1 MKRDFSEEYKSH
13 IEADMPDLW
22 SRIEQGLTER
32 APLTE
37 EPSLKETVI
46 EDNKPSDMK
55 PSNMKL
61 MRFMKTA
68 TLAAAGICILVVG
81 IQVLN
86 ISGIKSESSTP
97 MENGT
102 AADTAMEMPMAET
115 AEATAETSMWEDAAE
130 EEYDETPMDE
140 PADAAQAAQDDYMAD
155 SDAGKAMGIQ
165 AEGAQNSMTN
175 QDTADNGET
184 SRGTDIEIGWA
195 FLVGIS
201 KVSSEMEEAGY
212 VYAYVFKLVEDDTTF
227 TVYLTDEMY
236 REIEEEGIVI
246 ERQAAYALTV
256 TPMPG
261 QEIGQDSVLE
271 ESILKKIK
279 KLP

>member
-22 SRIEQGLTER
+22 DRIEQGLTER

-37 EPSLKETVI
+37 EPSLQETVT
-46 EDNKPSDMK
+46 EANKPS
-55 PSNMKL
+55 NIKL
-61 MRFMKTA
+61 IRFMKTA
-68 TLAAAGICILVVG
+68 TLAAAGICILGVG
-81 IQVLN
+81 IWVLN
-86 ISGIKSESSTP
+86 ISGIKSESSAP
-97 MENGT
+97 MENGA
-102 AADTAMEMPMAET
+102 AADAAMEAPMAET
-115 AEATAETSMWEDAAE
+115 ADDTAEAPMWEDAE
-130 EEYDETPMDE
+130 EAEYDGTPMYE
-140 PADAAQAAQDDYMAD
+140 PTEGAPAAQDNFTAD
-155 SDAGKAMGIQ
+155 SDAEKATGIQ
-165 AEGAQNSMTN
+165 AAGAQNSMTS
-175 QDTADNGET
+175 QDTEDNGET

-201 KVSSEMEEAGY
+201 KVSSEMEEAGF
-212 VYAYVFKLVEDDTTF
+212 VYAYEFKLVEEDTTF

-236 REIEEEGIVI
+236 REIEEEGIVM

>member
-22 SRIEQGLTER
+22 DRIEQGLTER

-37 EPSLKETVI
+37 EPSLQETVT
-46 EDNKPSDMK
+46 EANKPS
-55 PSNMKL
+55 NIKL
-61 MRFMKTA
+61 IRFMKTA
-68 TLAAAGICILVVG
+68 TLAAAGICILAVG
-81 IQVLN
+81 IWVLN
-86 ISGIKSESSTP
+86 ISGIKSESSAP
-97 MENGT
+97 MENGA
-102 AADTAMEMPMAET
+102 AADAAMEAPMAET
-115 AEATAETSMWEDAAE
+115 ADDTAEAPMWEDAE
-130 EEYDETPMDE
+130 EAEYDGTPMYE
-140 PADAAQAAQDDYMAD
+140 PTEGAPAATDGSMAD
-155 SDAGKAMGIQ
+155 SDAEKATGIQ
-165 AEGAQNSMTN
+165 AAGAQNSMTS

-201 KVSSEMEEAGY
+201 KVSSEMEEAGF
-212 VYAYVFKLVEDDTTF
+212 VYAYEFKLVEEDTTF

-236 REIEEEGIVI
+236 REIEEEGIVM
-246 ERQAAYALTV
+246 ERQAAYALTI

>member
-22 SRIEQGLTER
+22 DRIEQGLTER

-37 EPSLKETVI
+37 EPSLQETVT
-46 EDNKPSDMK
+46 EANKPS
-55 PSNMKL
+55 NIKL
-61 MRFMKTA
+61 IRFMKTA
-68 TLAAAGICILVVG
+68 TLAAAGICILAVG
-81 IQVLN
+81 LWVFN
-86 ISGIKSESSTP
+86 IIGIKGDLSAPVP
-97 MENGT
+97 MENGA
-102 AADTAMEMPMAET
+102 AADAAMEAPMAET
-115 AEATAETSMWEDAAE
+115 ADVTAETPMWEDAAE
-130 EEYDETPMDE
+130 EEYDEILMYE
-140 PADAAQAAQDDYMAD
+140 PSEGAPAAQDNFMAD
-155 SDAGKAMGIQ
+155 SDAGKANGIQ
-165 AEGAQNSMTN
+165 AAGAQNSMTS

-201 KVSSEMEEAGY
+201 KVSSEMEEAGF
-212 VYAYVFKLVEDDTTF
+212 VYAYEFKLVEEDTTF

-236 REIEEEGIVI
+236 REMEEEGIVM
-246 ERQAAYALTV
+246 ERQAAYALTI